1 MLKDIL
7 PKLEKVKKLGER
19 WVACCPVHND
29 TNPSMTMKEEDG
41 KVLMHCFACQANGQ
55 EVVQALGL
63 PASVLFRD
71 SKRQEIPQKVIEA
84 AKEDAYFIAI
94 FESEKA
100 KGSRITHNDFK
111 RYKLAKERIK
121 LLKAV

>member
-1 MLKDIL
+1 
-7 PKLEKVKKLGER
+7 V
-19 WVACCPVHND
+19 VA
-29 TNPSMTMKEEDG
+29 
-41 KVLMHCFACQANGQ
+41 
-55 EVVQALGL
+55 ALGL

>member
-7 PKLEKVKKLGER
+7 PKLDKVKKLGER

>member
-7 PKLEKVKKLGER
+7 PKLDKVKKLGER

-41 KVLMHCFACQANGQ
+41 KVLIHCFACQANGQ
-55 EVVQALGL
+55 EVVAALGL

-71 SKRQEIPQKVIEA
+71 SKRQAIPQKVIEA